1 MANPLAIWVRS
12 ADRSAGMPVTDWL
25 AFSCEVGKFTTQG
38 SASLTV
44 RANDPWI
51 TNSALDIGGVE
62 YGAAFSIDVFWQNMT
77 APIFSGPTTT
87 VRMVEDRRGARL
99 EFTFEPWMAHFLNR
113 RIHLAAAYAKTDM
126 GVATADDA
134 LANMLRVNGFNAGTT
149 VTPATY
155 PATRTDFGPIIV
167 TCAAGG
173 TAHATTIDVDVS
185 DGRRLLEEAERLMD
199 AYGMNLLWTES
210 PRGTFAVTVDP
221 VYQGTDR
228 TDKVKLSLVRG
239 SVVSYAETLDYS
251 ALENVLS
258 IISTAGGGTRTFTH
272 DPYSVT
278 DYGVYEGA
286 YAPTQYDAAA
296 SADEGTNL
304 KTRYANPTITYD
316 LSTVDQPGATFNVDY
331 AIADVVAVESEA
343 WGRSSDQLVV
353 GCQIDANGRIPT
365 ATAILGKPRLGYNA
379 ATREGSG
386 TMLGRGRGLGTRY
399 KVPTP

>member
-25 AFSCEVGKFTTQG
+25 AFSCEVGQYTTQG
-38 SASLTV
+38 SASLSV

-77 APIFSGPTTT
+77 TPIFSGPTTT

-99 EFTFEPWMAHFLNR
+99 EFTFEPWVAHFLNR
-113 RIHLAAAYAKTDM
+113 RIQLSNAYAKTDM
-126 GVATADDA
+126 AALTADDA
-134 LANMLRVNGFNAGTT
+134 LALLMRANGFNAGTT
-149 VTPATY
+149 VTPFGY
-155 PATRTDFGPIIV
+155 PATREDFGPIIV
-167 TCAAGG
+167 TCSAAGSG
-173 TAHATTIDVDVS
+173 HATTINVDIS
-185 DGRRLLEEAERLMD
+185 DGRRILEEAERLME
-199 AYGMNLLWTES
+199 AYDMNILWTES
-210 PRGTFAVTVDP
+210 PRGTFTVAVDP
-221 VYQGTDR
+221 AYTHQDLS
-228 TDKVKLSLVRG
+228 DKVKLSLGRG

-258 IISTAGGGTRTFTH
+258 MVSTAGGGMRTFSQ
-272 DPYSVT
+272 DAASVT

-286 YAPTQYDAAA
+286 YAPLQYDAAA
-296 SADEGTNL
+296 ASEEATYL
-304 KTRYANPTITYD
+304 KERFANPLITYD
-316 LSTVDQPGATFNVDY
+316 LATVDQPGATFNVDY

-365 ATAILGKPRLGYNA
+365 ATAILGKPRTGYNA
-379 ATREGSG
+379 MTREGSG
-386 TMLGRGRGLGTRY
+386 TMLGRGRGMGTRY
-399 KVPTP
+399 KTPTP